1 MRLSLVQ
8 FLLVRIKEEKCTLSK
23 IRKRV
28 SSSMKEGMAKNSQ
41 YQLLETK
48 YESKVASI
56 LGCYYLG
63 NKS

>member
-1 MRLSLVQ
+1 
-8 FLLVRIKEEKCTLSK
+8 
-23 IRKRV
+23 
-28 SSSMKEGMAKNSQ
+28 MAKNSQ
-41 YQLLETK
+41 YHLLETK